1 MRRIPVIDLNKCN
14 DCESCLELCPTVF
27 KRNEETGYVEVID
40 LDEYSEEEVQEAISV
55 CPTDCITW
63 EDVP

>member
-14 DCESCLELCPTVF
+14 ECESCLELCPTVF